1 MIWNS
6 SEDELVWY
14 FALAAA
20 AAAAAT
26 DATAA
31 RICCVDFSIF
41 SVIDLAS
48 KAWIDLWILG
58 GVVIAGD

>member
-1 MIWNS
+1 M
-6 SEDELVWY
+6 
-14 FALAAA
+14 
-20 AAAAAT
+20 
-26 DATAA
+26 
-31 RICCVDFSIF
+31 F

>member
-1 MIWNS
+1 MGEVIWNS

-31 RICCVDFSIF
+31 RICCVDFSMF
-41 SVIDLAS
+41 RVIDLAS
-48 KAWIDLWILG
+48 KA
-58 GVVIAGD
+58 